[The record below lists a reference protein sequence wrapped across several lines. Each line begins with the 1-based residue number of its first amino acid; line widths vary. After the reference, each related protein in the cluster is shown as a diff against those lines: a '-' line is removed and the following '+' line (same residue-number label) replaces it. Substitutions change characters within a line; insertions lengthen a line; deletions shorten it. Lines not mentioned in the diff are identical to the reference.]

1 MNNTRNYIPSLVI
14 IIVGAS
20 IAWWSSH
27 TASSMSKH
35 IQNEVS
41 KLVPQYHANPS
52 VIRPLLVDPTLEPML
67 ASSLS
72 YIYEETKSDHEYRVV
87 VTRGDSEE
95 FGDGTNN
102 NDDER
107 WDVVPFVIHGFS
119 FDSLRNLFA
128 RYNNRSALSF
138 LGCSSNSQYTFD
150 SRSGAITSANKSTT
164 GNSQTGVL
172 AQRVVMMGSW
182 PSFSRRRS
190 YSP

>member
-1 MNNTRNYIPSLVI
+1 MNNTRNYIPSLII

-52 VIRPLLVDPTLEPML
+52 VVRPLLVDPILEPML

-87 VTRGDSEE
+87 VTRGDNKE
-95 FGDGTNN
+95 FGDGTATHVAMFQV
-102 NDDER
+102 DQTP
-107 WDVVPFVIHGFS
+107 VT
-119 FDSLRNLFA
+119 SLRIICENFGDPLRIAGIFME
-128 RYNNRSALSF
+128 SPKV
-138 LGCSSNSQYTFD
+138 
-150 SRSGAITSANKSTT
+150 SGAVA
-164 GNSQTGVL
+164 
-172 AQRVVMMGSW
+172 
-182 PSFSRRRS
+182 P
-190 YSP
+190 